1 MNWNELFKM
10 QEVLDNKIHQEK
22 GLTREETFEKRILA
36 LLVEVGE
43 MLNEWR
49 GFKYWSNDQEP
60 RDYRPNPYDPCE
72 VCHGQAVFMEEDS
85 ITEFCQNC
93 DGVGFHYHNPLL
105 EEYVDDI
112 HFLLSLGNDLGIN
125 DLQYREPT
133 KEKDLIG
140 QVLDLYDMISVFRI
154 LSGEKQKDHYHK
166 MFSQFIR
173 IGQQMGFTMEQVYE
187 AYKRKNEVNFQ
198 RLSEGY

>member
-22 GLTREETFEKRILA
+22 GLSREETFEKRILA

-43 MLNEWR
+43 MLNEWQ
-49 GFKYWSNDQEP
+49 GFKYWKENNEP
-60 RDYRPNPYDPCE
+60 KIFVPNADDECE
-72 VCHGQAVFMEEDS
+72 VCFGNPVEIKEGK
-85 ITEFCQNC
+85 ITSFCDNC
-93 DGVGFHYHNPLL
+93 DGVGVHFHNPLL
-105 EEYVDDI
+105 EEHVDDL
-112 HFLLSLGNDLGIN
+112 HFILSLGNDLGIS
-125 DLQYREPT
+125 DLKYQEPT
-133 KEKDLIG
+133 KKKDLVG

-166 MFSQFIR
+166 VFSQFIR

-187 AYKRKNEVNFQ
+187 AYKSKNEINFK